1 MFSDESSHIGGARTP
16 ESEEELPPIED
27 AQEVKPDYQG
37 EVGEDDAELLA
48 PSSRTLETDD
58 CAGEQ
63 EQEQGASSS
72 PPALV
77 EQDGS
82 SDADAIPD
90 DVESE
95 KTEATKSE
103 RPGLDP
109 ALSPYRVG
117 AELKRIEREVRTLL
131 ESRDPRRK
139 RKLGGTRRWLELE
152 DDLRRW
158 RFMDRFD
165 VVTLD
170 QLGCLVAR
178 RHYLFQRLRFLAG
191 TRLVWNS

>member
-1 MFSDESSHIGGARTP
+1 MPPDESLPTNGVPTP
-16 ESEEELPPIED
+16 ESEEQRPPIED
-27 AQEVKPDYQG
+27 AQEEKLDHQA

-48 PSSRTLETDD
+48 PSSRALEADGG
-58 CAGEQ
+58 AGEE
-63 EQEQGASSS
+63 EQES
-72 PPALV
+72 PRSALAV
-77 EQDGS
+77 SDQDGS

-95 KTEATKSE
+95 TTEATKSE

-117 AELKRIEREVRTLL
+117 AELKRIEREVRSLL

-165 VVTLD
+165 AATLD
-170 QLGCLVAR
+170 RLSCLVAR
-178 RHYLFQRLRFLAG
+178 RHHLFKRLRFLAG

>member
-1 MFSDESSHIGGARTP
+1 MEGAVTP
-16 ESEEELPPIED
+16 ESEEELPPVED
-27 AQEVKPDYQG
+27 AQEGEPDYAE
-37 EVGEDDAELLA
+37 EVGEDDADLLA
-48 PSSRTLETDD
+48 PSSRTLQADD
-58 CAGEQ
+58 GAGEQ
-63 EQEQGASSS
+63 ETSSS
-72 PPALV
+72 PPAIV

-117 AELKRIEREVRTLL
+117 AELKRIEREVRSLL

-158 RFMDRFD
+158 RFLDRFD
-165 VVTLD
+165 VTTLD